1 MQIRICDICG
11 TREDVRRVP
20 LPYDRKM
27 GPAGAMEDLSKTYD
41 LCCRCHLEVLQDV
54 IRKEINARKII
65 ERLFNQDL
73 IKAIEMRKIKK

>member
-11 TREDVRRVP
+11 TREDVQKVW

-27 GPAGAMEDLSKTYD
+27 DGAGSMEDVGETYD
-41 LCCRCHLEVLQDV
+41 LCCRCHLKVLKDV